1 MIALRKHRVRVSLMA
16 LGIVLTGTG
25 SARAQQ
31 SGTLLSQTATF
42 INGAAAPSIDFEVA
56 GNKPTNITTVLFLEL
71 GADGSSTSPPLDPSL
86 PGTVRFRVTKTG
98 VAMVSEF
105 TTTGGADNTTFAN
118 KIVVLT
124 KGDENTADPRGMY
137 KLEIGHLTGTSAA
150 ETWKVEITNLPA
162 GLRTVASIDQGVFKM
177 LTPTGTCGAM
187 SPPQPCPNVCPP
199 GSICQRIF
207 RPPWDEL
214 VEVVIWPKWPL
225 PGPPCLSCPPEWRQP
240 VPDGFD
246 RVLVGL
252 APLLRENAP
261 LGPGRAGDIKV
272 SIDGGQAVGP
282 VFDVGDGSYMQLVQ
296 HRAGDSPRVRA
307 SVGEVMSEEVTL
319 GRTSGVNPIFR
330 TLTYALLVLLIIA
343 IIILLRGRRQV
354 LARG

>member
-1 MIALRKHRVRVSLMA
+1 MFVLRKYRVRVSVVA
-16 LGIVLTGTG
+16 LGIVLAWTG
-25 SARAQQ
+25 SARAQK
-31 SGTLLSQTATF
+31 SGTLYSQTATF
-42 INGAAAPSIDFEVA
+42 VNDAVSPSINFEV
-56 GNKPTNITTVLFLEL
+56 GTNKPAGLNTVVLVEL
-71 GADGSSTSPPLDPSL
+71 GTDGSSASPPADPNL
-86 PGTVRFRVTKTG
+86 PPGVRFRVTKDG
-98 VAMVSEF
+98 VAMPDF
-105 TTTGGADNTTFAN
+105 TPIGGADNTTFAN
-118 KIVVLT
+118 KLVVLS
-124 KGDENTADPRGMY
+124 KGDENTGDPRGLY
-137 KLEIGHLTGTSAA
+137 KLEIVHGTGTTAA
-150 ETWKVEITNLPA
+150 ETWKLEIMNLPPGFRA
-162 GLRTVASIDQGVFKM
+162 VASISKGIFKAM
-177 LTPTGTCGAM
+177 TPTGVCGGGTT
-187 SPPQPCPNVCPP
+187 PPPCPGVCPP
-199 GSICQRIF
+199 GYICQRIF

-225 PGPPCLSCPPEWRQP
+225 PGPPCLSCPPDWRQP

-246 RVLVGL
+246 RVMVGL

-307 SVGEVMSEEVTL
+307 SVGDVMSEEVTL

-330 TLTYALLVLLIIA
+330 TLTYALLVLLISA

>member
-1 MIALRKHRVRVSLMA
+1 MIVLRSYRVWAGGMA
-16 LGIVLTGTG
+16 LGMMFISVD
-25 SARAQQ
+25 RAGAQ
-31 SGTLLSQTATF
+31 SGTMMSQTATF
-42 INGAAAPSIDFEVA
+42 INAATAPSIELEVA
-56 GNKPTNITTVLFLEL
+56 GSKSANTTTKIFIEVGTD
-71 GADGSSTSPPLDPSL
+71 GASASPPADPNL
-86 PGTVRFRVTKTG
+86 PPGVRFRVSKTG

-105 TTTGGADNTTFAN
+105 TPTGGADNTTFAN

-124 KGDENTADPRGMY
+124 KGAENPGDPRGLY
-137 KLEIGHLTGTSAA
+137 VLAIAHLNGTSAA

-162 GLRTVASIDQGVFKM
+162 GHRTVASIDQGVFKV
-177 LTPTGTCGAM
+177 LTPTGVCGGGTT
-187 SPPQPCPNVCPP
+187 PPPCPGVCPP
-199 GSICQRIF
+199 GYICQRIF

-225 PGPPCLSCPPEWRQP
+225 PGPPCLSCPPDWRQP

-246 RVLVGL
+246 RVMVGL

-307 SVGEVMSEEVTL
+307 SVGDVMSEEVTL